1 MIERTRVEAVLN
13 RIRPLLQADGVDV
26 ELVELQAD
34 SVSVRF
40 SGLCDRCG
48 SGLTMHTGL
57 SDILREEIPEIGE
70 LRLV

>member
-1 MIERTRVEAVLN
+1 
-13 RIRPLLQADGVDV
+13 
-26 ELVELQAD
+26 
-34 SVSVRF
+34 VR
-40 SGLCDRCG
+40 SMG